1 MLRIVFA
8 PGSTLRSET
17 DRPSDLPI
25 VRNGPPG
32 TFVLLPGVRVSLP
45 TDQIVDVDERG
56 DGVAVTFG
64 GFVFDGLRDGRLTF
78 SRVRDLRPEHELSPD
93 RSWTM
98 LLDPAWVTSVDQ
110 DGVFMFGAP

>member
-1 MLRIVFA
+1 MLRIAFA
-8 PGSTLRSET
+8 PGSRLLREA
-17 DRPSDLPI
+17 DRTSDLPI

-45 TDQIVDVDERG
+45 TDQIVTADD
-56 DGVAVTFG
+56 DGGCVVITFG
-64 GFVFDGLRDGRLTF
+64 GFHFDGLRDGRLTF

-98 LLDPAWVTSVDQ
+98 LLDPEWVRSVEE
-110 DGVFMFGAP
+110 DGRVFTFG

>member
-1 MLRIVFA
+1 MREA
-8 PGSTLRSET
+8 

-32 TFVLLPGVRVSLP
+32 TFVLLTGVRVSLP
-45 TDQIVDVDERG
+45 TDQIVEVDDTG

-64 GFVFDGLRDGRLTF
+64 GFRFEGVADGRLRF
-78 SRVRDLRPEHELSPD
+78 ARVRDLRPERELSPD

-98 LLDPAWVTSVDQ
+98 LLEPAWVTMVEE
-110 DGVFMFGAP
+110 DGVRRFPESRS